1 MIFSQRITDSIAQ
14 CCCVKVWLSITL
26 FLIVSASAQALDPH
40 KAITQYRHDFWRVE
54 NGLPQNSIYAIAQT
68 PDGYLWLGTS
78 AGLVRFDGLRFT
90 TFDNSNSNAIRRN
103 TISRLFTDRSGNLWI
118 DTLSGGIIR
127 YKDGQFHSI
136 TAEHGLPEGAVTAWC
151 QDDKGVFWI
160 ATLTYAGL
168 MQWRDNKFI
177 QALPIE
183 RMPKSPILTMTVDR
197 QGVLWLGT
205 REAGLLRF
213 KDDQLTAFR
222 MTAGKKT
229 EGLPDDKVNSLYED
243 RKGDLWI
250 GTDKGVCKWSQGK
263 ITREGIPASLL
274 SGRISALNGDRDGNL
289 WITVPGTGFYRL
301 YQGQEIPFTE
311 KNGLTNNTVTTF
323 FEAQDGGFWVGTT
336 GGLNR
341 FRDGVFTTFTTAEGL
356 PTDDAGSISFDAR
369 GGLWLAP
376 TNGGLYRY
384 QNGGYQTFRHDGLAN
399 DRIYTLVKSRTD
411 GLWLGRQSG
420 GLTYLDINHPE
431 QNRTYTERDG
441 LPQSNIYTVY
451 EDRDGTVWL
460 GTVTGALC
468 RFRDGKFTTFT
479 SQDGF
484 TADAINSI
492 LQDPQGNLLIGTN
505 KGLIRFAAGKFTT
518 FTTKEGLVADDV
530 KCLYLDSSGV
540 IWIGT
545 GAGLTR
551 LKNGQFASIRAKEGL
566 FDESILSLIEDAKKN
581 LWFSGAKGIFR
592 TALQELN
599 EVAEGQRKYVTSV
612 AYNSYDGLR
621 STEVAAGKPA
631 AIRSDDGRLWFA
643 TSRGIALTDPSQMP
657 FNRIPPSLQI
667 ESLIADHESLPI
679 NGAITIKPGVER
691 LEIIY
696 TGINLLI
703 PERVQFKFKLEGYD
717 KDWIEVGTRRVA
729 IYPHLS
735 PGTYR
740 FRVIACNNDGVW
752 NEIGAETSFR
762 VRPFFYQT
770 YPFYL
775 LCVALLA
782 LSVWGVHRLQ
792 IKQVRASFALVL
804 AERVRV
810 AREIHDTLLQGFT
823 GISLKLDAITQQLPS
838 ESKAK
843 QQLEAV
849 LEQADQAL
857 TEARRAVW
865 DMRSPLIE
873 SQGLASALAA
883 SAKQIVA
890 GTPAQLQFVVEGT
903 SRDLPPA
910 VEDNLLRICQE
921 AVNNAIKHAAAKQI
935 NVTLKYE
942 RRQVQL
948 QIKDDGRG
956 FDVSIV
962 QTAKSEHFGLLGMQE
977 RAKKMGGQLILNSTV
992 DAGTQVSALI
1002 PVE

>member
-14 CCCVKVWLSITL
+14 CCGVKVWLSIAL
-26 FLIVSASAQALDPH
+26 LLIVSASTQALDPH

-68 PDGYLWLGTS
+68 PEGYLWLGTS

-90 TFDNSNSNAIRRN
+90 TFDNSNTSAIRRN
-103 TISRLFTDRSGNLWI
+103 AIARLFVDRDGNLWI

-127 YKDGQFHSI
+127 YKDGQFHPI
-136 TAEHGLPEGAVTAWC
+136 NIGQGLPEGAVTAWC
-151 QDDKGVFWI
+151 EDSKGVFWI

-177 QALPIE
+177 QTLPIE
-183 RMPKSPILTMTVDR
+183 RMPKSPILTMTFDR
-197 QGVLWLGT
+197 QGALWLGT

-222 MTAGKKT
+222 MTAGKTT

-243 RKGDLWI
+243 RNGDLWI
-250 GTDKGVCKWSQGK
+250 GTDTGVCNWRQGK
-263 ITREGIPASLL
+263 IVREGIPASLL
-274 SGRISALNGDRDGNL
+274 SGRISAIRGDRDGNL
-289 WITVPGTGFYRL
+289 WISVSGTGFYRL
-301 YQGQEIPFTE
+301 YEGREIAFTE
-311 KNGLTNNTVTTF
+311 KNGLTNNSVTTF
-323 FEAQDGGFWVGTT
+323 FTAQDGGFWVGTT

-356 PTDDAGSISFDAR
+356 PTDDAGSISFDVR

-376 TNGGLYRY
+376 TSGGLYRY
-384 QNGGYQTFRHDGLAN
+384 QNGNYQTFRHDGLAN

-420 GLTYLDINHPE
+420 GLTYLDLNHPE

-451 EDRDGTVWL
+451 EDMDGTVWL
-460 GTVTGALC
+460 GTVTGRLC

-492 LQDPQGNLLIGTN
+492 LQDHQGNLLIGTN

-518 FTTKEGLVADDV
+518 FTMKEGLVADDV

-540 IWIGT
+540 VWIGT

-551 LKNGQFASIRAKEGL
+551 LKDGQFASIRAKEGL
-566 FDESILSLIEDAKKN
+566 FDESILSMIEDGKKN
-581 LWFSGAKGIFR
+581 LWFSGVKGIFR

-599 EVAEGQRKYVTSV
+599 EVAAGQRKDVTSV

-631 AIRSDDGRLWFA
+631 AVRSDDGRLWFA
-643 TSRGIALTDPSQMP
+643 TSRGIAMVDPSRMP
-657 FNRIPPSLQI
+657 FNRMPPSLQI
-667 ESLIADHESLPI
+667 ESLIADNESLPI
-679 NGAITIKPGVER
+679 NAALTIKPGVER

-703 PERVQFKFKLEGYD
+703 PERVRFKFKLEGYD
-717 KDWIEVGTRRVA
+717 KDWVDVGTRRSA

-735 PGTYR
+735 PGDYR
-740 FRVIACNNDGVW
+740 FRVMACNNDGVW
-752 NEIGAETSFR
+752 NETGVEASFH

-782 LSVWGVHRLQ
+782 LSAWGFHRLQ
-792 IKQVRASFALVL
+792 IKQVRARFALVL

-823 GISLKLDAITQQLPS
+823 GISLKLDAITQQLPR

-843 QQLEAV
+843 QQLETV

-883 SAKQIVA
+883 AAKQIVA
-890 GTPAQLQFVVEGT
+890 GTPAQLQFAVEGPA
-903 SRDLPPA
+903 RDLPPA

-962 QTAKSEHFGLLGMQE
+962 QAAKSEHFGLLGMQE
-977 RAKKMGGQLILNSTV
+977 RAKKMGGQLILNSTA